1 MVDATGRYVMPGGV
15 DSHVHMGPFNTY
27 SFETSHAA
35 VVGGTTTLVDFA
47 PQYPNMSVIDSKHK
61 HHKENAENI
70 STSDYSFHAM
80 VMDASRDLL
89 DEIPK
94 MPENGISNLK
104 LFMGYYGTPFYSED
118 RLIFEAMQ
126 VAREHGITIMIH
138 AENGEII
145 SILRDELAEAGETK
159 TINHARSQP
168 PLVEDE
174 ATSRAAYLA
183 ELADTPTFVVHV
195 TTEASKNYILEA

>member
-1 MVDATGRYVMPGGV
+1 MPGGV

-61 HHKENAENI
+61 HHKENVENI

-168 PLVEDE
+168 PLVKMKQQ
-174 ATSRAAYLA
+174 
-183 ELADTPTFVVHV
+183 VVQL
-195 TTEASKNYILEA
+195 T